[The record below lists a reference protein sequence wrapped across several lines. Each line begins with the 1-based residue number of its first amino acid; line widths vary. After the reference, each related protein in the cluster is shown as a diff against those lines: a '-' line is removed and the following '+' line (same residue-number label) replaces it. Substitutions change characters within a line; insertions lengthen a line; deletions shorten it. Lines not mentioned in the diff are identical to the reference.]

1 VRESLMIMN
10 VTMDTYINMNM
21 NKNMVI
27 NKDMNVNMKHEYE
40 N

>member
-21 NKNMVI
+21 NINMVI
-27 NKDMNVNMKHEYE
+27 DKDMNENMKHEYE